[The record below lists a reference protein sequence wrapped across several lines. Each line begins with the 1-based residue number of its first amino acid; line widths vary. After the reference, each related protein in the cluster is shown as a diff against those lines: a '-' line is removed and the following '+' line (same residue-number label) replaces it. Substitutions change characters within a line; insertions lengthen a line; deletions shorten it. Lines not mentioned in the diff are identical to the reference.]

1 MTENQYFP
9 NDKVFVN
16 KQDLIKQRKLPNR
29 SYDGKKSHGQ
39 KIRVNI
45 PLNISMSESTNYNS
59 IRDK

>member
-29 SYDGKKSHGQ
+29 SYDGKKSHG
-39 KIRVNI
+39 
-45 PLNISMSESTNYNS
+45 
-59 IRDK
+59 